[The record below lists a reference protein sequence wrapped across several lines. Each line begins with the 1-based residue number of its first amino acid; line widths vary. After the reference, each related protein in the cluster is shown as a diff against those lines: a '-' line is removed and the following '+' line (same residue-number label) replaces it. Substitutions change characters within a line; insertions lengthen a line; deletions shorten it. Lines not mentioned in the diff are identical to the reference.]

1 MPPLIDCPGVQNQV
15 LQERGEGYG
24 TTRTAALKEAREQA
38 QIKLALTTAGFKCKP
53 DCDRIDSSDPVY
65 DGTPPAYEPWPDQD
79 SEGFKCTIRQDMPM
93 KIECKK
99 PQQTAALDLGD
110 ESAVEIPVSFPVPE
124 LEVSGATADIIAYVS
139 VAQSALFVRED
150 CIDDATEALEAKKLK
165 SGWKLPGLDGVF
177 ELTVVAGNPE
187 GAAAKA
193 AAAAKGPVASL
204 AYNRRVKQHYKCGR
218 VFPRTTGPC
227 RPVAGGAVYIKGERN
242 PVAFCLLA
250 SPEDKCVEYFV
261 EMGRVGFYEDDTC
274 STLLREYAYYGWSCV
289 ALF

>member
-1 MPPLIDCPGVQNQV
+1 MPPLINCPGVKQDLLHEN
-15 LQERGEGYG
+15 GEGYG
-24 TTRTAALKEAREQA
+24 ATKAAALKAAREQA
-38 QIKLALTTAGFKCKP
+38 QTKLALTAAEFKCKP
-53 DCDRIDSSDPVY
+53 DCERIDSSEPVF
-65 DGTPPAYEPWPDQD
+65 DGAPPRYTAWPDPDGQ
-79 SEGFKCTIRQDMPM
+79 GFKCTIRQDMQM
-93 KIECKK
+93 KIECVK
-99 PQQTAALDLGD
+99 PQQAAAVDLGG
-110 ESAVEIPVSFPVPE
+110 ESVVEIPVSFPVPE
-124 LEVSGATADIIAYVS
+124 LEEADATADIIAYVS

-150 CIDDATEALEAKKLK
+150 CIDDAAEALKAKKLK

-177 ELTVVAGNPE
+177 ELTVVADDPQ

-193 AAAAKGPVASL
+193 AAAAKEPVASL
-204 AYNRRVKQHYKCGR
+204 AYNRRVKKHHKCGQ

-261 EMGRVGFYEDDTC
+261 ELGRVGFYEDEAC
-274 STLLREYAYYGWSCV
+274 STLLREYAHYGWSCV